1 MGLTIA
7 PSYKAPC
14 LNVLSGM
21 TSFINISFTFRI
33 RNCVHSF
40 HIFLSPYEARSSCDL
55 ITRHNKR
62 NMSENG
68 NFSTSRSTPSN
79 CWQYQHRWSHPEQS
93 KVYTCM
99 CRHST
104 LILLC
109 LTNHSASPPLHTRPA
124 KLSPAFP
131 RPRSGLRDRCSLSV
145 SSITGCPFYTKSSQ
159 HFMRFAFKL
168 LTLSLNISHR
178 TAAVRPQTSPEKY
191 PSLKVRPEQ
200 PNTFTVSPAWF

>member
-14 LNVLSGM
+14 LNVLSG
-21 TSFINISFTFRI
+21 SFINMPFTFRI

-40 HIFLSPYEARSSCDL
+40 HSFLSPYEARSSCDL

-109 LTNHSASPPLHTRPA
+109 LTNHSARPPLHTRPT
-124 KLSPAFP
+124 KFSPASP

-159 HFMRFAFKL
+159 HFTRFAFKL
-168 LTLSLNISHR
+168 LTLSLTSAIGPQQCDPKPLLRNI
-178 TAAVRPQTSPEKY
+178 Q
-191 PSLKVRPEQ
+191 
-200 PNTFTVSPAWF
+200 VSR